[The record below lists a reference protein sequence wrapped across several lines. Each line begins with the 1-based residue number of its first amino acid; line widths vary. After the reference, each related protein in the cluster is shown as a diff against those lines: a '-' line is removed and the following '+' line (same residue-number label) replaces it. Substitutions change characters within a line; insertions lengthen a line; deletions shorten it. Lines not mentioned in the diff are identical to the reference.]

1 MRDLAPLQRLP
12 EMLGRL
18 LREIDPPL
26 LRTRHSSGA
35 FALVEHLWHLAD
47 LEAEGFGAR
56 LARLRDEDA
65 PHLPDFRGDV
75 IARERDYLARDAA
88 AGLAA
93 FAQAR
98 WANLAAFAALSEA
111 QWGHAGTQQGV
122 GPIVLADL
130 PRAMLDHDRGH
141 AAEMTDL
148 LGEIAPSHAL
158 RAELAHLHAGPAS

>member
-1 MRDLAPLQRLP
+1 MRDFAPLQQLP
-12 EMLGRL
+12 EVLGRL
-18 LREIDPPL
+18 LREIDPSL
-26 LRTRHSSGA
+26 LRTRCSSGS

-75 IARERDYLARDAA
+75 IALERDYLARDAA

-98 WANLAAFAALSEA
+98 SANLAAFAALSEA
-111 QWGHAGTQQGV
+111 QWARAGTQEEV
-122 GPIVLADL
+122 GPIALHEL
-130 PRAMLDHDRGH
+130 PGKMLEHDRGH
-141 AAEMTDL
+141 AKELGEL
-148 LGEIAPSHAL
+148 LTEIAPSHAL
-158 RAELAHLHAGPAS
+158 RSELASFAA